1 LSIDDRLTNGLG
13 RSSDGVSGDESGA
26 GGGKDDCGF
35 GQGDAAGGIGGDSP
49 GTGNVLGGKLV
60 QSPGKIGGCHAM
72 APSCA
77 AENGAGAAGAKG
89 FGLMKG
95 SVQ

>member
-1 LSIDDRLTNGLG
+1 LSIDDKLTNGLG
-13 RSSDGVSGDESGA
+13 RSSEGVSGGESA

-35 GQGDAAGGIGGDSP
+35 GHGDAAGGIGDETP
-49 GTGNVLGGKLV
+49 RAGNLLGGKLV

-77 AENGAGAAGAKG
+77 AEKGAGAAGAKG
-89 FGLMKG
+89 LGLMKG